1 MNFVEKT
8 KSINYIKQF
17 DYMLFAAVL
26 LLSSIGILVLKS
38 AIGEEGIPKTL
49 LKQII
54 CLTLGIIMAI
64 LISLLDY
71 KDFKVLGL
79 VLYVA
84 SIMLLCMVYVPGI
97 GKEVNGSRSWLILPV
112 IGQFQPSEI
121 AKVAFAVTVPVF
133 FERLKDGKDIV
144 KNTIKLL
151 LYAGIPIGLVV
162 LQRDVGT
169 AMVFTF
175 SFVIMLFIYG
185 IPYKYFLISIGA
197 CLAAAPVLWFFV
209 IPKYFLHIRSRII
222 SFLYPESDLLGAGM
236 QVYRSKMT
244 IGSGQLFGKG
254 LFHGIQTQNSGTV
267 SSAYYVPYKQTDF
280 IFSVIGE
287 ELGFIGSLIVLAL
300 IFFILFRGIYIA
312 TQSRDAYGTFV
323 VICIISMLA
332 FHFFENIGMCIGVL
346 PVTGIPLPFISQG
359 GSSLIANYI
368 NVGVLLSVSMRR
380 KRAIF
385 NSQQ

>member
-1 MNFVEKT
+1 MRFVEKT

-26 LLSSIGILVLKS
+26 ILSLIGIAVLKS
-38 AIGEEGIPKTL
+38 AIGEDGLSSTL

-54 CLTLGIIMAI
+54 CLALGILLAAV
-64 LISLLDY
+64 ISFLDY
-71 KDFKVLGL
+71 KDFKVLGV

-84 SIMLLCMVYVPGI
+84 SIMLLCMVFVPGV
-97 GKEVNGSRSWLILPV
+97 GKEVNGSRSWMIVPI

-133 FERLKDGKDIV
+133 FERLKEGKDIV

-151 LYAGIPIGLVV
+151 IYAGIPIGLVV
-162 LQRDVGT
+162 LQRDIGT
-169 AMVFTF
+169 SLVFLF

-185 IPYKYFLISIGA
+185 IPYKYFLIAIGA
-197 CLAAAPVLWFFV
+197 CLAAAPALWFFV
-209 IPKYFLHIRSRII
+209 IPKYFQHIRGRII
-222 SFLYPESDLLGAGM
+222 AYLYPESDLLGDGM

-254 LFHGIQTQNSGTV
+254 LFHGLQTQNSGSV
-267 SSAYYVPYKQTDF
+267 SSTYYVPFKQTDF

-287 ELGFIGSLIVLAL
+287 EMGFIGSLTVLVI
-300 IFFILFRGIYIA
+300 IFFILFRCIYIA
-312 TQSRDAYGTFV
+312 TKSRDAYGSFL
-323 VICIISMLA
+323 VICITSMLA

-359 GSSLIANYI
+359 GSSLLANYI
-368 NVGVLLSVSMRR
+368 NVGLLLSVSMRR

-385 NSQQ
+385 NAAQ

>member
-26 LLSSIGILVLKS
+26 LLSSVGILVLKS
-38 AIGEEGIPKTL
+38 AIGEEGITKTL

-54 CLTLGIIMAI
+54 CLALGIILAI
-64 LISLLDY
+64 VISLLDY
-71 KDFKVLGL
+71 KDFKVLGV

-84 SIMLLCMVYVPGI
+84 SIMLLCMVFTGL
-97 GKEVNGSRSWLILPV
+97 GKEINGSRSWMTLPV

-162 LQRDVGT
+162 LQRDIGT
-169 AMVFTF
+169 AMVFIF
-175 SFVIMLFIYG
+175 SFIIMLFIYG
-185 IPYKYFLISIGA
+185 IPYKYFLIAIGA

-209 IPKYFLHIRSRII
+209 IPKYFKHIRSRII

-254 LFHGIQTQNSGTV
+254 LFHGIQTQNSSSVV
-267 SSAYYVPYKQTDF
+267 SSYYVPEKQTDF

-287 ELGFIGSLIVLAL
+287 ELGFIGSLAVLII

-368 NVGVLLSVSMRR
+368 NVGIMLSVSMRR

-385 NSQQ
+385 NAQQ